1 MARTSSRRWKGC
13 RLCKPHK
20 DARNGDSWRMPR
32 SAVRQFPTR
41 NGKRVSRRD
50 VGRWGDD

>member
-20 DARNGDSWRMPR
+20 HAGNGDAARKSVGELRQLGKAR
-32 SAVRQFPTR
+32 RVRR
-41 NGKRVSRRD
+41 HEL
-50 VGRWGDD
+50 GDAAEQ

>member
-1 MARTSSRRWKGC
+1 MARTSGRRWRGC

-20 DARNGDSWRMPR
+20 HAGHGDAARMPY
-32 SAVRQFPTR
+32 SSLRQFPTR

-50 VGRWGDD
+50 VGRWGE

>member
-1 MARTSSRRWKGC
+1 MARTSGRRWKGC

-20 DARNGDSWRMPR
+20 HAGHGDAARMPY
-32 SAVRQFPTR
+32 SALRQFPTR

-50 VGRWGDD
+50 VGRWGE